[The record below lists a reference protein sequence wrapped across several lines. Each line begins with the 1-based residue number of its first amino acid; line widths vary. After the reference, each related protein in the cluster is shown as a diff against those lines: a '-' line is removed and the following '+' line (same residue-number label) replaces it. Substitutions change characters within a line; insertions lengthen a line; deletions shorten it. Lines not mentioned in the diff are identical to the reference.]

1 MLYNIRLQYSK
12 STDFDSVDLPGC
24 NIILWTRHEK
34 LISLEKIF
42 KRAKTE
48 SFASD
53 REPAVSSVFQQ
64 KLMDGPAHL
73 HCGFME
79 L

>member
-1 MLYNIRLQYSK
+1 MQ
-12 STDFDSVDLPGC
+12 
-24 NIILWTRHEK
+24 HEN
-34 LISLEKIF
+34 LISLEKIL

-64 KLMDGPAHL
+64 KLMVGQHTYIADL
-73 HCGFME
+73 WSYE
-79 L
+79 RR